1 MKEVD
6 ISGVQENVTFGEKKC
21 VESGNSIG
29 LDGNLRRSCFI
40 QFLSE
45 NEVLTS
51 K

>member
-29 LDGNLRRSCFI
+29 LDGNRRSCFI
-40 QFLSE
+40 KYLSE
-45 NEVLTS
+45 N
-51 K
+51 